1 MTYLRFL
8 RHLSSYFPSC
18 RRHSFSKTAA
28 TAMRGQCCEGWGPR
42 GDGGG
47 AELQPTSHAP
57 RMAHGAGGRGD
68 FLAEL
73 PEPVLEP
80 AAPARG
86 AAGRRAA
93 VLNQQSICRPLS
105 PKPARCEGAFPST
118 LTFQP
123 TLALAYQVA
132 SFHAVLAPALH
143 HSSHLQREEQGGPD
157 GALKESCSPEH
168 VIQYLFVRRSSSMCP

>member
-8 RHLSSYFPSC
+8 QHLSSYFPSC

-143 HSSHLQREEQGGPD
+143 HSSHYSVRN
-157 GALKESCSPEH
+157 KEVLLE
-168 VIQYLFVRRSSSMCP
+168 L